1 MLGISLFRQ
10 QRYQESETAYLEA
23 IATEEAERRK
33 TGNPENFHAWKGL
46 VDLYEKFD
54 GKVDPYIDAAV
65 KLATLYEAMY
75 VVLWL

>member
-10 QRYQESETAYLEA
+10 QRYQESEAAYLEA
-23 IATEEAERRK
+23 IAAEEVERRK
-33 TGNPENFHAWKGL
+33 TGNPENFYAWKGL

-54 GKVDPYIDAAV
+54 GKVDSYIDATV
-65 KLATLYEAMY
+65 KLATIYEAMY